1 MICIIITLGC
11 DYMKIPN
18 HMAII
23 VDGNGRW
30 AKERGFNRS
39 FGHKAGSENLEKIS
53 LYAFKKGIK
62 YLSLYVLS
70 CDNLKRSKEEVD
82 FLFNLFV
89 KTFNAKK
96 KIYAKENIKVVI
108 SGIKENL
115 PEEVFQSINDLAETT
130 KNNTGGVLN
139 LCLNYS
145 SRREILDA
153 YKKIKALDLD
163 NFGPNDIS
171 KYMYNDLPDIDFLV
185 RTSGEMRLSDFML
198 FQASYA
204 ELYFPKTYFPDF
216 DEKEFDKALEEY
228 AKRDRR
234 FGGINYED
242 KNN

>member
-1 MICIIITLGC
+1 
-11 DYMKIPN
+11 MKIPN

-30 AKERGFNRS
+30 AKEKGHNRS
-39 FGHKAGSENLEKIS
+39 YGHKVGSENVLNIS

-62 YLSLYVLS
+62 YLSLYLLS
-70 CDNLKRSKEEVD
+70 CDNLKRSKEEVE
-82 FLFNLFV
+82 FLFSLFITTF
-89 KTFNAKK
+89 KTKK
-96 KIYAKENIKVVI
+96 KIYMKENIKVVV
-108 SGIKENL
+108 SGVNDNL
-115 PEEVFQSINDLAETT
+115 PSKVIESINDLAEIT

-139 LCLNYS
+139 ICLNYS

-153 YKKIKALDLD
+153 YKKMKNLNLDEIE
-163 NFGPNDIS
+163 PNDIS
-171 KYMYNDLPDIDFLV
+171 KYMYHELPDIDFLV

-216 DEKEFDKALEEY
+216 NEHEFDLALDEY
-228 AKRDRR
+228 TKRDRR
-234 FGGINYED
+234 FGGVIYEN

>member
-1 MICIIITLGC
+1 
-11 DYMKIPN
+11 MKIPN

-30 AKERGFNRS
+30 AKEKGHNRS
-39 FGHKAGSENLEKIS
+39 YGHKVGSENLLNIS

-82 FLFNLFV
+82 FLFNLFIT
-89 KTFNAKK
+89 TFKSKK
-96 KIYAKENIKVVI
+96 KIYMKENIKVVI
-108 SGIKENL
+108 SGIDENL
-115 PEEVFQSINDLAETT
+115 PPKVIESINDLVEIT
-130 KNNTGGVLN
+130 KDNTGGVLN
-139 LCLNYS
+139 MCLNYS

-153 YKKIKALDLD
+153 YKKMKNLNLEEIS
-163 NFGPNDIS
+163 PNDIS
-171 KYMYNDLPDIDFLV
+171 KYMYHELPDIDFLV

-216 DEKEFDKALEEY
+216 DEHEFDLALEEY
-228 AKRDRR
+228 TKRDRR
-234 FGGINYED
+234 FGGIVYED